1 VVILAPTDQILLK
14 AQPVVVAQL
23 LRDAGF
29 KVDLQAMD
37 WQTVVTRRAIQKP
50 PKEGGWNMFFTYQG
64 AADSLNPLVNVP
76 MVGKGTSGGWYGWS
90 EDPKLEELRD
100 SFARATSPEERKKIA
115 LEVQKEAYD
124 QVIYVPL
131 GQFQAPSAW
140 RKSLTGVIDGPA
152 TPMFW
157 NVDKNE

>member
-1 VVILAPTDQILLK
+1 
-14 AQPVVVAQL
+14 
-23 LRDAGF
+23 
-29 KVDLQAMD
+29 
-37 WQTVVTRRAIQKP
+37 
-50 PKEGGWNMFFTYQG
+50 
-64 AADSLNPLVNVP
+64 LNPLVNVP